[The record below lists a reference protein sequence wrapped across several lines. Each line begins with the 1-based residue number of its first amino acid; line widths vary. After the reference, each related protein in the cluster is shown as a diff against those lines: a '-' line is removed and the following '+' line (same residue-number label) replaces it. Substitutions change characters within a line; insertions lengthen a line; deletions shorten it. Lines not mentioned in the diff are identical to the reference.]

1 MTTMIL
7 NDELIQLEDMAKK
20 FVQFGYGLNFF
31 IKYDNYKHDKR
42 TLEIIWNSAK
52 LQAYRLY

>member
-1 MTTMIL
+1 MTSKL
-7 NDELIQLEDMAKK
+7 NNELIQLEDIAKTFIK
-20 FVQFGYGLNFF
+20 FGYGLNFF

-42 TLEIIWNSAK
+42 ILEIIWNSAK

>member
-31 IKYDNYKHDKR
+31 IKYDDLKHDIRILK
-42 TLEIIWNSAK
+42 IIWNSAK
-52 LQAYRLY
+52 SQVYRLY

>member
-1 MTTMIL
+1 MIL

-31 IKYDNYKHDKR
+31 IKYDDLKHDIR
-42 TLEIIWNSAK
+42 ILEIIWNSAK
-52 LQAYRLY
+52 SQVYRLY